1 MDTKAQQ
8 VTNAIEVLQDFIYK
22 SVNKGLFFKSFIA
35 TNMVRCSTSI
45 LKLKTIIGNYN
56 SAALAAVNVFH
67 KGLFFYICNY

>member
-22 SVNKGLFFKSFIA
+22 SVSKGLFLKLLIA
-35 TNMVRCSTSI
+35 KTMVRCGTSI

-56 SAALAAVNVFH
+56 SAALAAVNVFMKACFLH
-67 KGLFFYICNY
+67 L